1 MKSSLTVRERVLMTA
16 LIVLVLSFDAGT
28 LFSEGAPKRISLREA
43 IAIALQNNHDY
54 QIALKRMRAA
64 DERVN
69 SVWGQ
74 LMPVLETEG
83 SLSRQSAENGFMSL
97 SDGQYDIKI
106 VQMRF
111 GINPGMFYNS
121 LQLSKKSYQ
130 IAKEEVR
137 RMRSVLSSDVI
148 KAYFSVLIAD
158 EMITLRKDAITLL
171 KENLKDVENQY
182 RTGSVPRF
190 ELLQAQVRLKSQ
202 EPHLIEAENNY
213 RVALDL
219 LNYHLGC
226 GGVRY
231 TADRSILDAK
241 SYRLP
246 KGAQEGV
253 IQRLSEIALKNRP
266 ELIQLQMKREMA
278 RHASNINSS
287 YYLWPTFSVGGYYG
301 KTKFLANQAD
311 ITVDTPLGPIEP
323 DMSAIT
329 GTRDWQTTWQIR
341 IAATYRW
348 GSLLPTDSV
357 RALER
362 EELVKVQEAE
372 EELLKLKRVIGISI
386 KSNYSD
392 LVTSC
397 HTIRS
402 REEGIEAATEGLRI
416 ARESYRAGVIKNSE
430 LLSAQFS
437 LTEARTGF
445 ITAVN
450 RYYLSLAELKR
461 EIGVD
466 DDEIIFGSAV
476 KQRREE
482 SDR

>member
-1 MKSSLTVRERVLMTA
+1 MKSSLTVCERVLMTA
-16 LIVLVLSFDAGT
+16 LIALVLSLDAGT
-28 LFSEGAPKRISLREA
+28 LFSGEVPKRISLREA
-43 IAIALQNNHDY
+43 ISIAMQNNHDY
-54 QIALKRMRAA
+54 QIALKKLRAA

-83 SLSRQSAENGFMSL
+83 SLMRQSAENGFMSL

-106 VQMRF
+106 VQMKF

-130 IAKEEVR
+130 MAKEEVR

-148 KAYFSVLIAD
+148 KAYFAVLIAD
-158 EMITLRKDAITLL
+158 EMITLRKDALRLL
-171 KENLKDVENQY
+171 KENLKDVQNQY

-202 EPHLIEAENNY
+202 EPHLIEAENAY

-226 GGVRY
+226 GGVEY
-231 TADRSILDAK
+231 TADSSILDAK
-241 SYRLP
+241 NYRLP
-246 KGAQEGV
+246 EGAQEEV

-287 YYLWPTFSVGGYYG
+287 YYLWPTFSIGGYYG
-301 KTKFLANQAD
+301 KTKLLANPPEVV
-311 ITVDTPLGPIEP
+311 IDTPLGPVEP
-323 DMSAIT
+323 DLSAIT

-341 IAATYRW
+341 VAATYRW
-348 GSLLPTDSV
+348 GALLPTDSV
-357 RALER
+357 RATER
-362 EELVKVQEAE
+362 EELVKVQQAE
-372 EELLKLKRVIGISI
+372 EELLKLKRVIQISI

-397 HTIRS
+397 HTIIS

-437 LTEARTGF
+437 LTEARTGY
-445 ITAVN
+445 INAVN

-466 DDEIIFGSAV
+466 DEEIIFGSAA
-476 KQRREE
+476 KQQK
-482 SDR
+482 SKK